1 MGFRVLLVEP
11 DRLMLEQL
19 SMTISKTPGFE
30 LVARYQAASDALGQG
45 TVFKPNIILLG
56 ADGQKAPEL
65 IRDFRRLYPD
75 VSIICMGEQ
84 WSADSAAHLV
94 QAGARGYIVKPF
106 TSDELKNAVE
116 AFAKSGMVVGG
127 ETYTFFSPK
136 GKSGKTTLIA
146 NLAEAL
152 ARRSHEQVGIIDADL
167 QFGDMAVFFN
177 LAPKSTIVEAA
188 RDVRF
193 LSPVT
198 LKRYYVP
205 VSERVHVL
213 CGTTKPN
220 YIDKVSIPQLENII
234 RMSKSLFRYLL
245 IDVPPGFNP
254 TSIAAAE
261 NSSVTYLCAMINGAF
276 EMDHMRRA
284 LAIFQDWDDADER
297 AKVIFTRVS
306 PCTEQKRR
314 ELENELGHP
323 VAAIIP
329 NEYLVVSQA
338 ADNGQ
343 MATELQPDNPLAKSV
358 DRLAEQIIGS
368 RAPQAARWS
377 S

>member
-1 MGFRVLLVEP
+1 M
-11 DRLMLEQL
+11 
-19 SMTISKTPGFE
+19 
-30 LVARYQAASDALGQG
+30 
-45 TVFKPNIILLG
+45 
-56 ADGQKAPEL
+56 
-65 IRDFRRLYPD
+65 
-75 VSIICMGEQ
+75 
-84 WSADSAAHLV
+84 
-94 QAGARGYIVKPF
+94 
-106 TSDELKNAVE
+106 
-116 AFAKSGMVVGG
+116 
-127 ETYTFFSPK
+127 
-136 GKSGKTTLIA
+136 
-146 NLAEAL
+146 
-152 ARRSHEQVGIIDADL
+152 
-167 QFGDMAVFFN
+167 
-177 LAPKSTIVEAA
+177 
-188 RDVRF
+188 
-193 LSPVT
+193 
-198 LKRYYVP
+198 P

-220 YIDKVSIPQLENII
+220 YIDKVSIPQFENII
-234 RMSKSLFRYLL
+234 RMSRSLFRYLL

-261 NSSVTYLCAMINGAF
+261 NSTVTYLCAMINGAY

>member
-1 MGFRVLLVEP
+1 MYRVMLVEK
-11 DRLMLEQL
+11 DRLMLEKL
-19 SMTISKTPGFE
+19 SAVIERTPGFTMA
-30 LVARYQAASDALGQG
+30 VRYQSKQDALGQG
-45 TVFKPNIILLG
+45 RMFDPNLILLDIDNENAIPLIESFHQSYPN
-56 ADGQKAPEL
+56 ADILG
-65 IRDFRRLYPD
+65 
-75 VSIICMGEQ
+75 M
-84 WSADSAAHLV
+84 AAEWRP
-94 QAGARGYIVKPF
+94 ARGCLIKPF
-106 TSDELKNAVE
+106 TGVELQEAVRE
-116 AFAKSGMVVGG
+116 FVTEGSEKDC
-127 ETYTFFSPK
+127 ETLVFFSPK

-261 NSSVTYLCAMINGAF
+261 NSSVTYLCAMINGAY

-284 LAIFQDWDDADER
+284 LQIFQDWDDADER

-368 RAPQAARWS
+368 RAPQAARRS

>member
-1 MGFRVLLVEP
+1 MYRVMLVEK
-11 DRLMLEQL
+11 DRLMLEKL
-19 SMTISKTPGFE
+19 SAVIERTPGFTMA
-30 LVARYQAASDALGQG
+30 VRYQSKQDALGQG
-45 TVFKPNIILLG
+45 RMFDPNLILLDIDNENAIPLIESFHQSYPN
-56 ADGQKAPEL
+56 ADILGMAAEWRPESATHL
-65 IRDFRRLYPD
+65 I
-75 VSIICMGEQ
+75 G
-84 WSADSAAHLV
+84 
-94 QAGARGYIVKPF
+94 AGARGCLIKPF
-106 TSDELKNAVE
+106 TGVELQEAVRE
-116 AFAKSGMVVGG
+116 FVTEGSEKDC
-127 ETYTFFSPK
+127 ETLVFFSPK

-177 LAPKSTIVEAA
+177 LAPKSTIVEAS
-188 RDVRF
+188 RDIRF

-220 YIDKVSIPQLENII
+220 YIDKVSIPQFENII
-234 RMSKSLFRYLL
+234 RMSRSLFRYLL

-261 NSSVTYLCAMINGAF
+261 NSTVTYLCAMINGAY

-284 LAIFQDWDDADER
+284 LQIFQDWDDADER

>member
-1 MGFRVLLVEP
+1 MPTSSAWRPSGALR
-11 DRLMLEQL
+11 
-19 SMTISKTPGFE
+19 
-30 LVARYQAASDALGQG
+30 ARRTS
-45 TVFKPNIILLG
+45 
-56 ADGQKAPEL
+56 
-65 IRDFRRLYPD
+65 
-75 VSIICMGEQ
+75 
-84 WSADSAAHLV
+84 SAR
-94 QAGARGYIVKPF
+94 ARGCLIKPF
-106 TSDELKNAVE
+106 TGVELQEAVRE
-116 AFAKSGMVVGG
+116 FVTEGSEKDC
-127 ETYTFFSPK
+127 ETLVFFSPK

>member
-1 MGFRVLLVEP
+1 MREFVTEGSEKDCETLV
-11 DRLMLEQL
+11 
-19 SMTISKTPGFE
+19 
-30 LVARYQAASDALGQG
+30 
-45 TVFKPNIILLG
+45 
-56 ADGQKAPEL
+56 
-65 IRDFRRLYPD
+65 
-75 VSIICMGEQ
+75 
-84 WSADSAAHLV
+84 
-94 QAGARGYIVKPF
+94 
-106 TSDELKNAVE
+106 
-116 AFAKSGMVVGG
+116 
-127 ETYTFFSPK
+127 FFSPK

-213 CGTTKPN
+213 CGTTKLN